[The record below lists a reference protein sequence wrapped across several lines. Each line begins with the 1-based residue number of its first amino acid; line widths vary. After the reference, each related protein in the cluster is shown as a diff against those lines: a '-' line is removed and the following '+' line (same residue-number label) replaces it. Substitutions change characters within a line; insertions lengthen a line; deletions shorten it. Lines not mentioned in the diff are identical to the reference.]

1 MKPLRHGLPG
11 EVNDSPKHSSH
22 SGCSASAATNQR
34 SQSENDPQ
42 IGQAS
47 PNSGPL
53 CERSTAGR
61 ASLPHVRSLTRRLDN
76 LASARSVTP
85 LRLRNAIAEV
95 VLAQMLPPEAVKG
108 GTAVVLRVGVR
119 GSRFTRDVDASR
131 AADTSTEDYVM
142 RPVAVKL
149 AYRDASWLTTELE
162 IGHDEIGS
170 TASAVVRLPDDLF
183 EAFAVVGLPAPRPVA
198 VLAVE
203 HQLAQKL
210 HACAAH
216 SDGSPST
223 RPHDLV
229 DLQILAAADPPD
241 LAKLAGIGRRLF
253 ASRHTKAW
261 PPNVVPAANWPTL
274 YAAAAEGLDVQPD
287 LHAALRWTAAL
298 IDSLPDT

>member
-1 MKPLRHGLPG
+1 MR
-11 EVNDSPKHSSH
+11 
-22 SGCSASAATNQR
+22 
-34 SQSENDPQ
+34 
-42 IGQAS
+42 
-47 PNSGPL
+47 
-53 CERSTAGR
+53 GR
-61 ASLPHVRSLTRRLDN
+61 DAPPHVRSLTRRLDN
-76 LASARSVTP
+76 LASARSVAP
-85 LRLRNAIAEV
+85 LRLRNAVAGL
-95 VLAQMLPPEAVKG
+95 VLAQMLPPGAVKG
-108 GTAVVLRVGVR
+108 GAAVVLRVGVR

-131 AADTSTEDYVM
+131 AADTSAEDYLDRLETNLAAGWGGFTGRVVPGTPRGPLGVPEDYVM

-170 TASAVVRLPDDLF
+170 TGSSVVRLPDDLR
-183 EAFAVVGLPAPRPVA
+183 EAFAVVGLPAPQPVA

-253 ASRHTKAW
+253 SSRNTKAW

-287 LHAALRWTAAL
+287 LGAALHWTAAL
-298 IDSLPDT
+298 IGSLPDT